1 MWGRGAG
8 LTEEKRR
15 ERKTDLTSHTNRD
28 DGRLLQVLLGDALNG
43 RRHRRREQRRHPAPV
58 LALLQT
64 SVLRHRQLVEDVR
77 QLLLEPEI
85 DHPVRLVHD
94 DVRALAEHEN
104 VLLEDVLESS
114 RRSNDDLGTVA
125 EVILLLFDR
134 PTSNDR
140 HAGVAQ
146 RSRKLARLG
155 LDLLGE
161 LSGRGEDQGEG
172 TLVTV
177 VVRQRRELADVVQQ
191 RDNERRRLSGS

>member
-1 MWGRGAG
+1 M
-8 LTEEKRR
+8 
-15 ERKTDLTSHTNRD
+15 
-28 DGRLLQVLLGDALNG
+28 
-43 RRHRRREQRRHPAPV
+43 

-64 SVLRHRQLVEDVR
+64 SVLRHGQLVEDVR

-114 RRSNDDLGTVA
+114 RRGNDDLGTVA
-125 EVILLLFDR
+125 EVVLLLFDR

-146 RSRKLARLG
+146 RSRKLARFG

-177 VVRQRRELADVVQQ
+177 VVRQRRELADVV
-191 RDNERRRLSGS
+191 